1 MKASLIKVTLNKL
14 FFVCR
19 YYSEEY
25 FVRTGKGLRIEF
37 EPEVMLE
44 ENLLTIEALT
54 FLTRVGGIIGVGK
67 EFLWLIM
74 FFITYF
80 VTFQSKLLKFN
91 FE

>member
-1 MKASLIKVTLNKL
+1 M
-14 FFVCR
+14 
-19 YYSEEY
+19 
-25 FVRTGKGLRIEF
+25 RTGKGLRIEF

-80 VTFQSKLLKFN
+80 VTFQSKLLEFN

>member
-1 MKASLIKVTLNKL
+1 M
-14 FFVCR
+14 
-19 YYSEEY
+19 
-25 FVRTGKGLRIEF
+25 RTGKGLRIEF
-37 EPEVMLE
+37 EPEVILE

-74 FFITYF
+74 FFVTYF

>member
-1 MKASLIKVTLNKL
+1 M
-14 FFVCR
+14 
-19 YYSEEY
+19 
-25 FVRTGKGLRIEF
+25 RTGKGLRIEF

>member
-1 MKASLIKVTLNKL
+1 M
-14 FFVCR
+14 CG
-19 YYSEEY
+19 YYTEEY

-37 EPEVMLE
+37 EKDVILE